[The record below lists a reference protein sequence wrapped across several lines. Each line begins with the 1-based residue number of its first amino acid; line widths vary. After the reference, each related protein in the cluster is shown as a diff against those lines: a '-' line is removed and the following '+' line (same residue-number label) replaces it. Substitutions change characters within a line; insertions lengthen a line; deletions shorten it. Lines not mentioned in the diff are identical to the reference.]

1 MNIRKNVS
9 LQPYNTF
16 GLDAQTSYLAEI
28 DSEETFLKTLA
39 LAEGPLFILG
49 GGSNLL
55 LKNDWKGTVL
65 LNQIKGKSILETSE
79 NEVLVKIGGG
89 ENWHQ
94 FVLWCLEN
102 DFGGVENLSLI
113 PGTVGASP
121 IQNIGAYGV
130 ELKDVFVK
138 LEAIH
143 LDTGKIETYDLE
155 DCKFGYRDSIFKQE
169 LKGKVFIS
177 QVYLKLTKKEHSL
190 NTSYGAIS
198 QVLESKGIDAPS
210 IRDISNAVIEI
221 RSSKLPDPKEL
232 GNSGSFFKNPEIGP
246 EAFESFHKKF
256 PDAPFYPLE
265 NGDFKIPAGWL
276 IEQAGWKGKKVGN
289 TGSHKDQALVL
300 VNYGGA
306 SGEEIWN
313 LALAIQQ
320 SVVNQFGIEI
330 FPEVN
335 VIG

>member
-16 GLDAQTSYLAEI
+16 GLDAQTRYLAEI
-28 DSEETFLKTLA
+28 DSEETFLNTLA

-55 LKNDWKGTVL
+55 FKNDWQGTVL
-65 LNQIKGKSILETSE
+65 LNQIAGRSIIESSE
-79 NEVLVKIGGG
+79 NEVIVKVGGG

-102 DFGGVENLSLI
+102 GFGGVENLSLI

-130 ELKDVFVK
+130 ELKDVFLK

-143 LDTGKIETYDLE
+143 LETGKTETYMLD
-155 DCKFGYRDSIFKQE
+155 DCRFGYRDSIFKQE

-177 QVYLKLTKKEHSL
+177 QVYFKLTKNQHKL
-190 NTSYGAIS
+190 NTSYGAIAE
-198 QVLESKGIDAPS
+198 VLNSKGINYPT
-210 IRDISNAVIEI
+210 IKDISDAVIEI
-221 RSSKLPDPKEL
+221 RSSKLPDPKVL

-246 EAFESFHKKF
+246 EAFESFHQKF
-256 PDAPFYPLE
+256 PAAPYYVLE

-276 IEQAGWKGKKVGN
+276 IEQAGWKGKKIGN

-306 SGEEIWN
+306 TGEEIWN

-320 SVVNQFGIEI
+320 SVKEKFGIEI
-330 FPEVN
+330 YPEVN